1 MNYYMHSVPGRLRVK
16 TPLIKGKEQTA
27 KHVEVFLQQIRG
39 VYSISTNPITGS
51 IIINY
56 DVKKVS
62 SRTLLQVLQNR
73 GIFDSA
79 RAVTNDQYIHNTA
92 SKAGHLIYK
101 AFLGT
106 IVEQSLRGSPLAI
119 LGLLI

>member
-106 IVEQSLRGSPLAI
+106 IVEQSLRGSPLAL

>member
-79 RAVTNDQYIHNTA
+79 RAVTNDQYIQNSA